1 MLNKIIELT
10 NDEKYLVIKEVM
22 YSNRH
27 FLLLGKVIG
36 NEDDISDDLE
46 IYERINSEIIKVDN
60 KELFDMLMDNF
71 LVGE

>member
-1 MLNKIIELT
+1 MLNNIIELT
-10 NDEKYLVIKEVM
+10 NGEKYLVIKESN

-36 NEDDISDDLE
+36 NEDDIDDDLE
-46 IYERINSEIIKVDN
+46 IYEQINSEIVKVDN